1 MLFISVRL
9 YCQIYPGRQMRRV
22 RQVNRKTFLLHARN
36 MLLSMNT
43 SQNTRRLSVEL
54 NLMTDTT
61 GTTGISKTVLA
72 REKQT
77 ATDEHLIL
85 HAFRLSA
92 VSA

>member
-1 MLFISVRL
+1 
-9 YCQIYPGRQMRRV
+9 MRRMPLFM
-22 RQVNRKTFLLHARN
+22 TPP
-36 MLLSMNT
+36 
-43 SQNTRRLSVEL
+43 QNTRRLSVEL

-92 VSA
+92 VPVLTTGTTGTTAKSKNSFLTCA